1 MRKMVFDSA
10 KDQEDFEGSG
20 GERASPEEQKNW
32 QPSIVQ
38 IVGLFVFPL
47 IGPVS
52 LLIFPVESDVGEL
65 FVVIFNPVLY
75 LVVGMVLSSF
85 ATGAAV
91 AVAGETDIDKMRR
104 RVHDFRIASL
114 FFLALSEAAAAMF
127 IVGDNAPLSV
137 FVVALGFYLLY
148 GFLGV
153 FWIWSKDRVLSYQK
167 TIAED
172 SVWHRSKKSSCD

>member
-1 MRKMVFDSA
+1 MVFDST

-20 GERASPEEQKNW
+20 GERSSPEEEKDW
-32 QPSIVQ
+32 QPPIGQ

-52 LLIFPVESDVGEL
+52 LLIFPVKSEVGEL
-65 FVVIFNPVLY
+65 FVVIFNPVVY
-75 LVVGMVLSSF
+75 LVVGMVLSTF
-85 ATGAAV
+85 QTGATA
-91 AVAGETDIDKMRR
+91 AVAGETDMNKMRR

-127 IVGDNAPLSV
+127 IVGDNVPLSF

-153 FWIWSKDRVLSYQK
+153 LWIWSKDRVVSYQK
-167 TIAED
+167 TIAGD
-172 SVWHRSKKSSCD
+172 KSPMAGL